1 MLAIALGLNPVWS
14 TILAFTGNWLTVL
27 LMIFLFHR
35 WQEWRNKKR
44 MYDERQLQ
52 ESKKSRR
59 AHKVFVKYGLPG
71 LAVIGPLLVGTEVAV
86 VFAMIFNAPRKN
98 VLIWMTV
105 SLVFWTVLFAAATY
119 YGFGLF

>member
-1 MLAIALGLNPVWS
+1 
-14 TILAFTGNWLTVL
+14 
-27 LMIFLFHR
+27 
-35 WQEWRNKKR
+35 